1 MLYRVILSNYKSF
14 ADEVQF
20 DMFPNPKRENFIK
33 HVYQGNVIP
42 VLKQCAIYGANG
54 AGKSN
59 FVSSLYFLR
68 EWVTKANIHQDILWM
83 KNWYF
88 KNRFRLPDKDPAEPI
103 AICIEF
109 STGQQVYI
117 YNVEIDAE
125 GVKTETLIKSGIGR
139 GENQLIMERSRGQFS
154 FKLSQLNDQVRGII
168 SRQIEAYPAASLLGL
183 NGINHYTDDAA
194 MLAAYKWFKEGL
206 SIITSNHQIPWL
218 ISVLK
223 QQPTMMNFVK
233 RVFSE
238 IDLGI
243 KDLYIHDESFEEW
256 VEHADTND
264 KEVVNAIL
272 GNTPRSDGEYRQA
285 MSKMGT
291 EVPELDIY
299 EENGKRMV
307 RELIFRQLGQEDYVG
322 EMDVSSQSSGTL
334 RLLTLTPA
342 IYEAIFSPCTVVFDE
357 IDNGVHP
364 MLIKKLIRYFGDS
377 QTQGQLIYT
386 THETALLNQQELLRT
401 DEIWLTEKAEGVTKM
416 YSLND
421 FKIHKTLS
429 IENGYMDGRFGG
441 IPTIGKI

>member
-1 MLYRVILSNYKSF
+1 
-14 ADEVQF
+14 
-20 DMFPNPKRENFIK
+20 
-33 HVYQGNVIP
+33 
-42 VLKQCAIYGANG
+42 
-54 AGKSN
+54 
-59 FVSSLYFLR
+59 
-68 EWVTKANIHQDILWM
+68 
-83 KNWYF
+83 
-88 KNRFRLPDKDPAEPI
+88 
-103 AICIEF
+103 
-109 STGQQVYI
+109 
-117 YNVEIDAE
+117 
-125 GVKTETLIKSGIGR
+125 
-139 GENQLIMERSRGQFS
+139 
-154 FKLSQLNDQVRGII
+154 
-168 SRQIEAYPAASLLGL
+168 
-183 NGINHYTDDAA
+183 

-233 RVFSE
+233 KVFSE

-243 KDLYIHDESFEEW
+243 KDFYIHDESFEEW